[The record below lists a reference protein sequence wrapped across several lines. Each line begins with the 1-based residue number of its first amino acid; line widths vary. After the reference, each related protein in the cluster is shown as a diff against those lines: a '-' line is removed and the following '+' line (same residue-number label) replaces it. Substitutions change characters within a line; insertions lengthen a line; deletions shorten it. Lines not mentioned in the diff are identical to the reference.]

1 MKKGLRAL
9 LIILLVLLLLGGAAY
24 GAHYWAGLP
33 EILVLSDEG
42 PFEVEYGSEFTLPTA
57 EGKFNLTE
65 VAAEGSIDTTRLGTQ
80 TVTYRYLRVEKTVTV
95 TVVDTVRPVIKLLG
109 DAEMSI
115 RQVDSYVEPGFT
127 AWDNVDG
134 DITDRVVI
142 KSDLNTKEEGF
153 YTITYEVS
161 DSSGNRIRE
170 RRQIA
175 VTKYDPLS
183 QSLTEFDL
191 TPLFPDVI
199 LPYSEIPNE
208 ENFKNCVFF
217 GDSIIGNLG
226 FIADLPINGNFW
238 TRSSMTTENVYSRV
252 INIAG
257 VKSGNFV
264 DELKKRQ
271 PDTVLMLMNT
281 AQAGTWGVNY
291 FKTSWEAAIRKFKEV
306 APNTRFIIMSNLPVT
321 KSGPFDAYERT
332 TRTNQFNYYLCEL
345 CQEYGLY
352 FMNAA
357 EVLKNAEGIGRADFF
372 MDDGVHPNTPGSEAI
387 IEYIRTHLNY

>member
-24 GAHYWAGLP
+24 GAHYWAGRP

-115 RQVDSYVEPGFT
+115 RQVDPYVEPGFT

-153 YTITYEVS
+153 YTITYEVFGENAGANAKPLTKTE
-161 DSSGNRIRE
+161 DAGNIKLPLETGIYTIR
-170 RRQIA
+170 A
-175 VTKYDPLS
+175 VFSPTSAQTK
-183 QSLTEFDL
+183 QG
-191 TPLFPDVI
+191 
-199 LPYSEIPNE
+199 E
-208 ENFKNCVFF
+208 E
-217 GDSIIGNLG
+217 
-226 FIADLPINGNFW
+226 
-238 TRSSMTTENVYSRV
+238 E
-252 INIAG
+252 
-257 VKSGNFV
+257 
-264 DELKKRQ
+264 
-271 PDTVLMLMNT
+271 
-281 AQAGTWGVNY
+281 
-291 FKTSWEAAIRKFKEV
+291 
-306 APNTRFIIMSNLPVT
+306 
-321 KSGPFDAYERT
+321 
-332 TRTNQFNYYLCEL
+332 
-345 CQEYGLY
+345 
-352 FMNAA
+352 
-357 EVLKNAEGIGRADFF
+357 
-372 MDDGVHPNTPGSEAI
+372 
-387 IEYIRTHLNY
+387 